1 MKNRQIIIFIILY
14 FLVIFLLY
22 SSDISI
28 IRTQKDT
35 GFILPVFCKEYD
47 CSQTLRT
54 LLYNSTANCAFYD
67 LKEPLLI
74 QTLSQEKNV
83 KTLLYKDN
91 IHQEVNFSIPVT
103 SRGLMHHKFC
113 VINSTYVYTG
123 TWNPTHRG
131 TYLNDNYMVLV
142 SSQKL
147 AQWYTDVWTHIY
159 DRKKSPPSPL
169 QIDLSGTKILA
180 LSCPQHSCE
189 DKVIKTLAQAQ
200 EFVHV
205 LAFSFTSTPV
215 ANQLITLHNNN
226 VSIEVL
232 YERTR
237 ISTHSTNKLLE
248 NAGVTVLYDNN
259 PYTMHEKL
267 FIIDNQTII
276 VGSYNP
282 SQNANTRNDE
292 NILIITNPQ
301 LAQEF
306 DKEFYRVKN
315 T

>member
-1 MKNRQIIIFIILY
+1 MKKFSLVIFIIIYCLIISFLY
-14 FLVIFLLY
+14 APDILLFKTHQ
-22 SSDISI
+22 D
-28 IRTQKDT
+28 Q
-35 GFILPVFCKEYD
+35 GWVLPVFCQEYD
-47 CSQTLRT
+47 CSQTLRS
-54 LLYNSTANCAFYD
+54 LLFNATAHCTFYD

-74 QTLSQEKNV
+74 QTLAQEKNV

-91 IHQEVNFSIPVT
+91 IHEEVNFSVPVT

-113 VINSTYVYTG
+113 IINSTYVYTG

-147 AQWYTDVWTHIY
+147 AQWYNDVWMHVY
-159 DRKKSPPSPL
+159 DRKKSAPPPL
-169 QIDLSGTKILA
+169 QLDLSGTKILA

-189 DKVIKTLAQAQ
+189 DNVIKALSQAK

-205 LAFSFTSTPV
+205 LAFSFTSRPV
-215 ANQLITLHNNN
+215 ADQLITLHNNN
-226 VSIEVL
+226 VSVQVL
-232 YERTR
+232 FERTR
-237 ISTHSTNKLLE
+237 VSQYTRNKLLE
-248 NAGVTVLYDNN
+248 NAGVQVLYDNN

-301 LAQEF
+301 LAQTF
-306 DKEFYRVKN
+306 DKEFYRIKN
-315 T
+315 A

>member
-1 MKNRQIIIFIILY
+1 MKKIYILIFIVIYLSI
-14 FLVIFLLY
+14 IFLLY
-22 SSDISI
+22 APNIALLK
-28 IRTQKDT
+28 TQTDD
-35 GFILPVFCKEYD
+35 GWVLPVFCKEHD

-54 LLYNSTANCAFYD
+54 LLSNATAYCAFYD

-83 KTLLYKDN
+83 QTILYKDN
-91 IHQEVNFSIPVT
+91 IHDEVLFTHPVT

-113 VINSTYVYTG
+113 AINSTYIFTG

-131 TYLNDNYMVLV
+131 TYLNDNYMILV
-142 SSQKL
+142 SSKKL
-147 AQWYTDVWTHIY
+147 TQWYEDVWAHVY
-159 DRKKSPPSPL
+159 NRNKKIPPPL
-169 QIDLSGTKILA
+169 KLDLLGTTILA

-189 DKVIKTLAQAQ
+189 KNVIQTLAQAQ

-205 LAFSFTSTPV
+205 LAFSFTSKPV
-215 ANQLITLHNNN
+215 ADQLIYLHNNN

-248 NAGVTVLYDNN
+248 SAGITVHYDNN

-292 NILIITNPQ
+292 NILIISNTTI
-301 LAQEF
+301 AQAF
-306 DKEFYRVKN
+306 DKEFYRIKN
-315 T
+315 Y